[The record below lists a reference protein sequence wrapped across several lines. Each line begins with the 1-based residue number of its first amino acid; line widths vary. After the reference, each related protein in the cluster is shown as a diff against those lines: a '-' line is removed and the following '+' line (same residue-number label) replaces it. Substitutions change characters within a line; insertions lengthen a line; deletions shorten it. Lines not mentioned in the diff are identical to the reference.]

1 MSEFTI
7 SATVRIKDHR
17 DPEILDNSIQII
29 SIDKMIDTKLSI
41 TEKDKLKKTDLNYS
55 NILNGYVC
63 DKYMI
68 LYIKKKWV
76 YIFNSPSKRD
86 VIYYF
91 YNNSDRPDTV
101 NLRGISELFTSSK
114 ITFWKNNTEINEKTS
129 EFNDI
134 CVYFEVGSGK
144 RSMSELQKILNGYTI
159 SFSSS

>member
-55 NILNGYVC
+55 NTLNGYVC

-91 YNNSDRPDTV
+91 YNNNDRPDTV

-114 ITFWKNNTEINEKTS
+114 ITFWKNNTEINEKTGD
-129 EFNDI
+129 FGDI
-134 CVYFEVGSGK
+134 CDYFEVGK
-144 RSMSELQKILNGYTI
+144 TKQSMSELQKILYGYTI

>member
-41 TEKDKLKKTDLNYS
+41 TEKVKSKKTDLNYS

-91 YNNSDRPDTV
+91 YNNNDRPDTV

-129 EFNDI
+129 DFGDI
-134 CVYFEVGSGK
+134 CDYFEVG
-144 RSMSELQKILNGYTI
+144 RSKTRMSDLHAKLIEYTI

>member
-41 TEKDKLKKTDLNYS
+41 TEKDKSKKTYLNYS
-55 NILNGYVC
+55 NTLNGYVC

-91 YNNSDRPDTV
+91 YNNNDRHDTV

-129 EFNDI
+129 DFRDI
-134 CVYFEVGSGK
+134 CDYFEVGSTK
-144 RSMSELQKILNGYTI
+144 RSMSELQKILYGYTI

>member
-7 SATVRIKDHR
+7 SATVRIRDHR

-41 TEKDKLKKTDLNYS
+41 SDKTKTPKTDLYFS

-76 YIFNSPSKRD
+76 YIFNSPSKKD

-101 NLRGISELFTSSK
+101 NLGGISELFRSSK
-114 ITFWKNNTEINEKTS
+114 ITFWKNNTEINEKS
-129 EFNDI
+129 GEFNDI
-134 CVYFEVGSGK
+134 CQYFEVSGGK
-144 RSMSELQKILNGYTI
+144 KTMSELQKILYGYNI